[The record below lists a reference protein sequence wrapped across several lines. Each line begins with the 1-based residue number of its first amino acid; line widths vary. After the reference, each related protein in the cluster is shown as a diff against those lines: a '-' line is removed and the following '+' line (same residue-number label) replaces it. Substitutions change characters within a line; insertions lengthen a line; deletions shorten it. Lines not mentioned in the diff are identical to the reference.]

1 MKKKKGPAVAGQLWL
16 SGEVTGPLRAT
27 LLSTRVPKK
36 LAGWLE
42 VHPPRMH
49 HSFAVTLVPSAFPF
63 ALGGVEG
70 QLRVRGAKGPPSC
83 CSRGGSWFGDSR
95 WRFQLHDAGGGQRMP

>member
-27 LLSTRVPKK
+27 LLSTCVPKK

-42 VHPPRMH
+42 VHPPPN
-49 HSFAVTLVPSAFPF
+49 AP
-63 ALGGVEG
+63 
-70 QLRVRGAKGPPSC
+70 
-83 CSRGGSWFGDSR
+83 
-95 WRFQLHDAGGGQRMP
+95 